1 MSHSKFRPATL
12 LVHQGKDRDPAT
24 GASTVPIYQASTYHH
39 EGGVSGEYDYA
50 RCGNPSREQ
59 VEEAIT
65 MLEGGVR
72 GFAYASGM
80 TAIGSSLS
88 LLKSGDHLIAS
99 SDLYG
104 GSWRFI
110 TGVLPQQGISISLVD
125 TTDIKAV
132 EAAITPQTKAL
143 FLETPSNPLF
153 QITDLRAMVDIAKNN
168 DLITLLDNTFM
179 TPLMQRP
186 LDLGIDV
193 TIHSATKF
201 LGGHSDI
208 LAGLVTTADNG
219 LAKRLKYFQ
228 NAFGA
233 VLSPF
238 DSFLL
243 SRGIK
248 TLKVR
253 LEAAQATSQILAERL
268 SAHPAVARVWF
279 PGLTDF
285 LGRELHYSQA
295 TGAGAVLSFE
305 LKEEPQVKKLL
316 EAVKLPIIAPSL
328 GGVETILTHCWS
340 MSHAAIPAEV
350 KLKQGISKNLLR
362 ISVGLED
369 IEDLWEDLETGLF

>member
-1 MSHSKFRPATL
+1 MSHPKYRPATL

-24 GASTVPIYQASTYHH
+24 GAATVPIYQASTYHH

-50 RCGNPSREQ
+50 RSGNPSREQ
-59 VEEAIT
+59 VEEAIAL
-65 MLEGGVR
+65 LEGGVR

-80 TAIGSSLS
+80 TAIGSALS
-88 LLKSGDHLIAS
+88 LLKSGDHLVAS
-99 SDLYG
+99 ADLYG

-110 TGVLPQQGISISLVD
+110 TGVLPQQGITVSLVD
-125 TTDIKAV
+125 TTDPDAV
-132 EAAITPQTKAL
+132 KAAITPQTKAF

-153 QITDLRAMVDIAKNN
+153 QITDLRAMVEIAKEN
-168 DLITLLDNTFM
+168 DLITMLDNTFM

-208 LAGLVTTADNG
+208 LAGLTTTADVG

-253 LEAAQATSQILAERL
+253 LDAAQKTAQTLSERL
-268 SAHPAVARVWF
+268 EAHSAISRVWF
-279 PGLTDF
+279 PGLCNF
-285 LGRELHYSQA
+285 QGRELHFSQA

-305 LKEEPQVKKLL
+305 LKEELQVKKLL
-316 EAVKLPIIAPSL
+316 EGVKLPIIAPSL

-340 MSHAAIPAEV
+340 MSHAAIPA
-350 KLKQGISKNLLR
+350 Q
-362 ISVGLED
+362 D
-369 IEDLWEDLETGLF
+369 